1 MKVRSRHTDEREDK
15 GNTLYKIFVIL
26 AVGGIVLFENRGAF
40 AQISTGGNYDIE
52 HRVTVN
58 GGNLTA
64 N

>member
-1 MKVRSRHTDEREDK
+1 M
-15 GNTLYKIFVIL
+15 YKTGINIFVIL